1 MPQPWLLQALC
12 LAGRNLCHPESESDW
27 SAAVAKTYQM
37 MLQLFGLVRNQK
49 SLDDPVSGIR
59 QQRYCSWAAFVNPQT
74 VRHPYRSG

>member
-1 MPQPWLLQALC
+1 MIRPNERDVYKRQGL
-12 LAGRNLCHPESESDW
+12 
-27 SAAVAKTYQM
+27 AAVAKTYQM

-74 VRHPYRSG
+74 VRTLIAQGDDRCGEGPFR